1 MENEFQKMDNRLV
14 LIDAY
19 PIIFGSYY
27 ALMNKPMKN
36 SKGENTSIVYGFV
49 NKLEMILKDYSPSHI
64 AVVFDS
70 AAKTFR
76 HEIYPEYKAQRQA
89 TPEEIHASVPLIK
102 KIVDAYNIPQ
112 FAIDGYEADDIVGT
126 LAKRGA
132 AEGLEVLMVTPDK
145 DYAQLVDDNIKML
158 RITHGNGLELMD
170 KKMVCEKWGIDDP
183 SKIIDLLALM
193 GDASDNIP
201 GCKGIGEKTAVKLLQ
216 EFGSVE
222 SVIENSESIKG
233 ALKTKVQES
242 VEMIK
247 FSKFLVTIC
256 TEVPIDT
263 PISDLAIREKKVDEM
278 LKIFND
284 LELKSF
290 INKYT
295 QKSAPVQLS
304 LFDNFSTI
312 TQPEEKYSSLS
323 ELTSVSH
330 DYKLIENQEDISQFL
345 AKISTQDFFCF
356 DTETTST
363 DVFSADLVGM
373 SFCWKKNE
381 AFFILLP
388 ENREEAQKIVD
399 QFKPLFENDK
409 IFKIGQNLKF
419 DVLML
424 KQYGVEVK
432 GEMFDTMIAHY
443 LIQPEL
449 RHGMDALAEQY
460 LKYKTVT
467 YEELTTENG
476 KKNLPLRSVD
486 KNRLAD
492 YAAEDADI
500 TFQLYEIFKDEL
512 VKNNLDKLFKTI
524 EMPLMHVLCEMENAG
539 VTIDE
544 KSLKESSIKM
554 TAEMENIAKEI
565 YTLAGHSFNIS
576 SPKQVGE
583 VIYNELNLVDKVK
596 KTKGG
601 QMSTSEDVLISLK
614 SKHPIIEK
622 ILDYRGVKKL
632 LSTYIDALPEIV
644 NSHTGKIHT
653 SFNQTVTA
661 TGRLSSSNPNL
672 QNIPVR
678 DSMGREIRRCFVASD
693 DCVFLSAD
701 YSQIELRVMAHVSED
716 EGLISSFL
724 SGFDFHQDTASKIFK
739 VPTEEV
745 TKEMRSKAK
754 TANFGILYGISA
766 YGLADRLSI
775 SKDEAKQMIESYF
788 NAFPKVYDYLE
799 KIKAFAHEHE
809 YVETLFGRRRFIQDI
824 NSRNGSLRQNAER
837 NAINAP
843 IQGTAADIIKL
854 AMINIQREID
864 NRNLKSRMIIQ
875 VHDELNFNVV
885 KSEEEIMRE
894 IVKNEMENV
903 FKMKVPLKVELSV
916 ATNWLDAH

>member
-1 MENEFQKMDNRLV
+1 MDNRLV

-27 ALMNKPMKN
+27 ALMSKPMRN

-49 NKLEMILKDYSPSHI
+49 NKLEMILKDYNPSHI

-76 HEIYPEYKAQRQA
+76 HEAYPEYKAQRQA
-89 TPEEIHASVPLIK
+89 TPEEIHEAVPLIK
-102 KIVDAYNIPQ
+102 KIVEAYNIPQ

-145 DYAQLVDDNIKML
+145 DYAQLVDNNIKML
-158 RITHGNGLELMD
+158 RIVHGNGLELMD
-170 KKMVCEKWGIDDP
+170 KQMVCEKWGIKDP
-183 SKIIDLLALM
+183 SQIIDLLALM

-201 GCKGIGEKTAVKLLQ
+201 GCKGVGEKTAVKLLQ
-216 EFGSVE
+216 DFGSVE

-256 TEVPIDT
+256 TEVPIET
-263 PISDLAIREKKVDEM
+263 KIEDLAVKEKNIPEM

-290 INKYT
+290 ITKYSK
-295 QKSAPVQLS
+295 KSGPVQLS
-304 LFDNFSTI
+304 LFEEFTP
-312 TQPEEKYSSLS
+312 TVQEEEKYSSLS
-323 ELTSVSH
+323 ELTSVPH
-330 DYKLIENQEDISQFL
+330 DYKLIENQADIDDFL
-345 AKISTQDFFCF
+345 TKINTQEFFCF

-363 DVFSADLVGM
+363 DVFSCDLVGM

-381 AFFILLP
+381 AYFVLLP
-388 ENREEAQKIVD
+388 EKREEAQKIVD
-399 QFKPLFENDK
+399 KFKHLFENDK
-409 IFKIGQNLKF
+409 IKKIGQNLKF
-419 DVLML
+419 DILML
-424 KQYGVEVK
+424 KQYGVKVK
-432 GEMFDTMIAHY
+432 GELFDTMIAHY

-449 RHGMDALAEQY
+449 RHGMDVLAEKY
-460 LKYKTVT
+460 LAYKTVT
-467 YEELTTENG
+467 YEELTSENG
-476 KKNLPLRSVD
+476 KKNLPLRKVD

-500 TFQLYEIFKDEL
+500 TFQLYEVFKVEL
-512 VKNNLDKLFKTI
+512 VKNNLEKLFVEI
-524 EMPLMHVLCEMENAG
+524 EMPLMNVLCEMESAG

-544 KSLKESSIKM
+544 AALKESSVKM
-554 TAEMENIAKEI
+554 TSEMDNIANEV
-565 YTLAGHSFNIS
+565 YALAGHSFNIS
-576 SPKQVGE
+576 SPKQVGD

-601 QMSTSEDVLISLK
+601 QMSTSEDVLISMK

-632 LSTYIDALPEIV
+632 LSTYVDALPEIV
-644 NSHTGKIHT
+644 NPRTGKIHT
-653 SFNQTVTA
+653 SFNQTVTS

-678 DSMGREIRRCFVASD
+678 DSMGREIRKCFVAAENS
-693 DCVFLSAD
+693 VFLSAD
-701 YSQIELRVMAHVSED
+701 YSQIELRVMAHASED
-716 EGLISSFL
+716 EGLIASFS

-739 VPTEEV
+739 VPAEEI
-745 TKEMRSKAK
+745 TKEMRTKAK

-775 SKDEAKQMIESYF
+775 TKTEAKQMIESYF
-788 NAFPKVYDYLE
+788 QAFPKVYDYLE

-824 NSRNGSLRQNAER
+824 NSRNGSLRSNAER

-843 IQGTAADIIKL
+843 IQGTAADIIKI
-854 AMINIQREID
+854 AMINIQREIES
-864 NRNLKSRMIIQ
+864 RGLQSRMIIQ
-875 VHDELNFNVV
+875 VHDELNFNVL

-894 IVKNEMENV
+894 IVKSKMEGA
-903 FKMKVPLKVELSV
+903 FDMKVPLKVELEV
-916 ATNWLDAH
+916 ASNWLDAH

>member
-1 MENEFQKMDNRLV
+1 MDNRLV

-76 HEIYPEYKAQRQA
+76 HEMYPEYKAQRQA

-132 AEGLEVLMVTPDK
+132 AEGLEVFMVTPDK

-201 GCKGIGEKTAVKLLQ
+201 GCKGVGEKTAVKLLQ

-242 VEMIK
+242 TEMIK
-247 FSKFLVTIC
+247 FSKILVTIC
-256 TEVPIDT
+256 TDVPIET
-263 PISDLAIREKKVDEM
+263 PISDLAIKEKKVDEM

-290 INKYT
+290 ITKYT

-312 TQPEEKYSSLS
+312 TQAEEKYSSLS

-345 AKISTQDFFCF
+345 DKISTQDFFCF

-381 AFFILLP
+381 AFFVLLP
-388 ENREEAQKIVD
+388 ENRDEAQKIVD

-432 GEMFDTMIAHY
+432 GELFDTMIAHY

-500 TFQLYEIFKDEL
+500 TFQLYEIFKEEL

-544 KSLKESSIKM
+544 KSLKESSVKM
-554 TAEMENIAKEI
+554 TAEMDNIANEI
-565 YTLAGHSFNIS
+565 YSLAGHSFNIS

-583 VIYNELNLVDKVK
+583 VIYNELNLVEKVK

-653 SFNQTVTA
+653 SFNQTVTS

-678 DSMGREIRRCFVASD
+678 DNMGREIRRCFVASD

-766 YGLADRLSI
+766 FGLAERLSI
-775 SKDEAKQMIESYF
+775 SRDEAKQMIESYF
-788 NAFPKVYDYLE
+788 EAFPKVYDFLE
-799 KIKAFAHEHE
+799 KTKAFAHEHE

-843 IQGTAADIIKL
+843 IQGTAADIIKM
-854 AMINIQREID
+854 AMINIQREIES
-864 NRNLKSRMIIQ
+864 RGLKSRMIIQ
-875 VHDELNFNVV
+875 VHDELNFNVF
-885 KSEEEIMRE
+885 KSEEDIMRE
-894 IVKNEMENV
+894 IVKSEMENV

-916 ATNWLDAH
+916 ASNWLDAH

>member
-1 MENEFQKMDNRLV
+1 MDNRLV

-76 HEIYPEYKAQRQA
+76 HEMYPEYKAQRQA

-132 AEGLEVLMVTPDK
+132 AEGLEVFMVTPDK

-201 GCKGIGEKTAVKLLQ
+201 GCKGVGEKTAVKLLQ

-242 VEMIK
+242 TEMIK
-247 FSKFLVTIC
+247 FSKILVTIC
-256 TEVPIDT
+256 TDVPIET
-263 PISDLAIREKKVDEM
+263 PISDLAIKEKKVDEM

-290 INKYT
+290 ITKYT

-312 TQPEEKYSSLS
+312 TQAEEKYSSLS

-381 AFFILLP
+381 AFFVLLP
-388 ENREEAQKIVD
+388 ENRDEAQKIVD

-432 GEMFDTMIAHY
+432 GELFDTMIAHY

-500 TFQLYEIFKDEL
+500 TFQLYEIFKEEL

-539 VTIDE
+539 VTIDG
-544 KSLKESSIKM
+544 KSLKESSVKM
-554 TAEMENIAKEI
+554 TAEMDNIANEI
-565 YTLAGHSFNIS
+565 YSLAGHSFNIS

-583 VIYNELNLVDKVK
+583 VIYNELNLVEKVK

-653 SFNQTVTA
+653 SFNQTVTS

-678 DSMGREIRRCFVASD
+678 DNMGREIRRCFVASD

-766 YGLADRLSI
+766 FGLAERLSI
-775 SKDEAKQMIESYF
+775 SRDEAKQMIESYF
-788 NAFPKVYDYLE
+788 EAFPKVYDFLE
-799 KIKAFAHEHE
+799 KTKMFAHEHE

-843 IQGTAADIIKL
+843 IQGTAADIIKM
-854 AMINIQREID
+854 AMINIQREIES
-864 NRNLKSRMIIQ
+864 RGLKSRMIIQ
-875 VHDELNFNVV
+875 VHDELNFNVL
-885 KSEEEIMRE
+885 KSEEDIMRE
-894 IVKNEMENV
+894 IVKSEMENV

-916 ATNWLDAH
+916 ASNWLDAH

>member
-1 MENEFQKMDNRLV
+1 MNNRLV

-27 ALMNKPMKN
+27 ALMNKPMRN

-49 NKLEMILKDYSPSHI
+49 NKLEMILKDYTPSHI

-76 HEIYPEYKAQRQA
+76 HEAYPEYKAQRQA
-89 TPEEIHASVPLIK
+89 TPEEIHASVPVIK
-102 KIVDAYNIPQ
+102 KIVEAYNIPV

-132 AEGLEVLMVTPDK
+132 AEGMEVMMVTPDK
-145 DYAQLVDDNIKML
+145 DYAQLVNDNIKML

-170 KKMVCEKWGIDDP
+170 KAMVCEKWGIKDP
-183 SKIIDLLALM
+183 SQIIDLLALM

-201 GCKGIGEKTAVKLLQ
+201 GCKGVGEKTAVKLLQ
-216 EFGSVE
+216 DFGSVE

-233 ALKTKVQES
+233 ALKTKVQDS

-256 TEVPIDT
+256 TDAPVEATID
-263 PISDLAIREKKVDEM
+263 DLKVKEKKVDEM

-290 INKYT
+290 ITKYT

-304 LFDNFSTI
+304 LFDDFSTN
-312 TQPEEKYSSLS
+312 TQVEEKYSSLS

-330 DYKLIENQEDISQFL
+330 VYKLIENQADIDQFL

-356 DTETTST
+356 DTETTSK
-363 DVFSADLVGM
+363 DVFSANLVGM

-381 AFFILLP
+381 AFFVLLP
-388 ENREEAQKIVD
+388 ENREECQKIVD
-399 QFKPLFENDK
+399 KFKPIFENDK
-409 IFKIGQNLKF
+409 VLKIGQNLKF

-424 KQYGVEVK
+424 KQYGVKVG
-432 GEMFDTMIAHY
+432 GELFDTMIAHY
-443 LIQPEL
+443 LLQPEL

-460 LKYKTVT
+460 LKYKTIT

-500 TFQLYEIFKDEL
+500 TFQLYEIFKDEI

-524 EMPLMHVLCEMENAG
+524 EMPLMHVLSEMESAG
-539 VTIDE
+539 VTID
-544 KSLKESSIKM
+544 KVSLKDSSVKM
-554 TAEMENIAKEI
+554 TADMESIANEI

-576 SPKQVGE
+576 SPKQVGD

-601 QMSTSEDVLISLK
+601 QLSTSEDVLISLK
-614 SKHPIIEK
+614 SKHPIVEK

-644 NSHTGKIHT
+644 NPRTGKIHT

-678 DSMGREIRRCFVASD
+678 DSLGREIRRCFVAAD

-716 EGLISSFL
+716 PGLIASFN

-739 VPTEEV
+739 VPTEDV

-775 SKDEAKQMIESYF
+775 SKSEAKEMIDSYF
-788 NAFPKVYDYLE
+788 EAFPKVYDYLE
-799 KIKAFAHEHE
+799 ATKQFAHDHE

-843 IQGTAADIIKL
+843 IQGTAADIIKI
-854 AMINIQREID
+854 AMINIQREIEK
-864 NRNLKSRMIIQ
+864 RELQSRMIIQ
-875 VHDELNFNVV
+875 VHDELNFNVI

-894 IVKNEMENV
+894 IVKKEMESA
-903 FKMKVPLKVELSV
+903 FEMRVPLKVELSV

>member
-1 MENEFQKMDNRLV
+1 MDNRLV

-76 HEIYPEYKAQRQA
+76 HEMYPEYKAQRQA

-132 AEGLEVLMVTPDK
+132 AEGLEVFMVTPDK

-201 GCKGIGEKTAVKLLQ
+201 GCKGVGEKTAVKLLQ

-247 FSKFLVTIC
+247 FSKILVTIC
-256 TEVPIDT
+256 TDVPIKT
-263 PISDLAIREKKVDEM
+263 PISDLAIKEKKVDEM

-290 INKYT
+290 ITKYT

-312 TQPEEKYSSLS
+312 TQAEEKYSSLS

-381 AFFILLP
+381 AFFVLLP
-388 ENREEAQKIVD
+388 ENRDDAQKIVD

-409 IFKIGQNLKF
+409 ILKIGQNLKF

-432 GEMFDTMIAHY
+432 GELFDTMIAHY

-500 TFQLYEIFKDEL
+500 TFQLYEIFKEEL

-544 KSLKESSIKM
+544 KSLKESSVKM
-554 TAEMENIAKEI
+554 TAEMDNIANEI
-565 YTLAGHSFNIS
+565 YSLAGHSFNIS

-583 VIYNELNLVDKVK
+583 VIYNELNLVEKVK

-653 SFNQTVTA
+653 SFNQTVTS

-678 DSMGREIRRCFVASD
+678 DNMGREIRRCFVASD

-739 VPTEEV
+739 VPTEDV

-766 YGLADRLSI
+766 FGLAERLSI
-775 SKDEAKQMIESYF
+775 SRDEAKQMIESYF
-788 NAFPKVYDYLE
+788 EAFPKVYDFLE
-799 KIKAFAHEHE
+799 KTKMFAHEHE

-843 IQGTAADIIKL
+843 IQGTAADIIKM
-854 AMINIQREID
+854 AMINIQREIES
-864 NRNLKSRMIIQ
+864 RGLKSRMIIQ
-875 VHDELNFNVV
+875 VHDELNFNVL
-885 KSEEEIMRE
+885 KSEEDIMRE
-894 IVKNEMENV
+894 IVKSEMENV

-916 ATNWLDAH
+916 ASNWLDAH

>member
-1 MENEFQKMDNRLV
+1 MDNRLV

-76 HEIYPEYKAQRQA
+76 HEMYPEYKAQRQA

-132 AEGLEVLMVTPDK
+132 AEGLEVFMVTPDK

-201 GCKGIGEKTAVKLLQ
+201 GCKGVGEKTAVKLLQ

-233 ALKTKVQES
+233 ALKTKVQENT
-242 VEMIK
+242 EMIK
-247 FSKFLVTIC
+247 FSKILVTIC
-256 TEVPIDT
+256 TDVPIET
-263 PISDLAIREKKVDEM
+263 PISDLAIKEKKVDEM

-290 INKYT
+290 ITKYT

-312 TQPEEKYSSLS
+312 TQAEEKYSSLS

-381 AFFILLP
+381 AFFVLLP
-388 ENREEAQKIVD
+388 ENRDDAQKIVD

-409 IFKIGQNLKF
+409 ILKIGQNLKF

-432 GEMFDTMIAHY
+432 GELFDTMIAHY

-500 TFQLYEIFKDEL
+500 TFQLYEIFKEEL
-512 VKNNLDKLFKTI
+512 VKNNLDKMFKTI

-544 KSLKESSIKM
+544 KSLKESSVKM
-554 TAEMENIAKEI
+554 TAEMDNIANEI

-583 VIYNELNLVDKVK
+583 VIYNELNLVEKVK

-653 SFNQTVTA
+653 SFNQTVTS

-678 DSMGREIRRCFVASD
+678 DNMGREIRRCFVASD

-766 YGLADRLSI
+766 FGLAERLSI
-775 SKDEAKQMIESYF
+775 SRDEAKQMIESYF
-788 NAFPKVYDYLE
+788 EAFPKVYDFLE
-799 KIKAFAHEHE
+799 KTKAFAHEHE

-843 IQGTAADIIKL
+843 IQGTAADIIKM
-854 AMINIQREID
+854 AMINIQREIES
-864 NRNLKSRMIIQ
+864 RGLKSRMIIQ
-875 VHDELNFNVV
+875 VHDELNFNVL
-885 KSEEEIMRE
+885 KSEEDIMRE
-894 IVKNEMENV
+894 IVKSEMENV

-916 ATNWLDAH
+916 ASNWLDAH

>member
-1 MENEFQKMDNRLV
+1 MNNRLV

-76 HEIYPEYKAQRQA
+76 HEMYPEYKAQRQA

-102 KIVDAYNIPQ
+102 KIVEAYNIPV

-126 LAKRGA
+126 LAKRGS

-170 KKMVCEKWGIDDP
+170 KNLVCEKWGIKDP
-183 SKIIDLLALM
+183 SQIIDLLALM

-201 GCKGIGEKTAVKLLQ
+201 GCKGVGEKTAVKLLE

-222 SVIENSESIKG
+222 DVIEKSENIKG
-233 ALKTKVQES
+233 ALKTKVQDS

-247 FSKFLVTIC
+247 FSKILVTIC
-256 TEVPIDT
+256 TEVPIESTID
-263 PISDLAIREKKVDEM
+263 DLKIKEKKVDEM
-278 LKIFND
+278 LKIFNE
-284 LELKSF
+284 LELKSL
-290 INKYT
+290 ITKYT

-304 LFDNFSTI
+304 LFDEFSTN
-312 TQPEEKYSSLS
+312 TQVEEKYSSLS

-330 DYKLIENQEDISQFL
+330 DYKLIENQEDIEQFL

-373 SFCWKKNE
+373 SFSWKKSE

-388 ENREEAQKIVD
+388 ENRVEAQKIVD
-399 QFKPLFENDK
+399 LFKPIFENENVL
-409 IFKIGQNLKF
+409 KIGQNLKF

-432 GEMFDTMIAHY
+432 GELFDTMIAHY

-476 KKNLPLRSVD
+476 KKNLPLRRVD

-524 EMPLMHVLCEMENAG
+524 EMPLMHVLSEMENAG

-544 KSLKESSIKM
+544 ASLKDSSVKM
-554 TAEMENIAKEI
+554 TADMENIANDI

-583 VIYNELNLVDKVK
+583 VIYNEMNLVDKVK

-644 NSHTGKIHT
+644 NKHTGKIHT

-678 DSMGREIRRCFVASD
+678 DSMGREIRRCFVAGD
-693 DCVFLSAD
+693 DSVFLSAD

-716 EGLISSFL
+716 AGLIASFN

-788 NAFPKVYDYLE
+788 QAFPKVYDYLE
-799 KIKAFAHEHE
+799 QTKAFAHEHE

-843 IQGTAADIIKL
+843 IQGTAADIIKI
-854 AMINIQREID
+854 AMINIQREIES
-864 NRNLKSRMIIQ
+864 RGLQSRMIIQ
-875 VHDELNFNVV
+875 VHDELNFNVI

-894 IVKNEMENV
+894 IVQTQMESA
-903 FKMKVPLKVELSV
+903 FEMKVPLKVELSV

>member
-1 MENEFQKMDNRLV
+1 MDNRLV

-76 HEIYPEYKAQRQA
+76 HEMYPEYKAQRQA

-132 AEGLEVLMVTPDK
+132 AEGLEVFMVTPDK

-201 GCKGIGEKTAVKLLQ
+201 GCKGVGEKTAVKLLQ

-242 VEMIK
+242 TEMIK
-247 FSKFLVTIC
+247 FSKILVTIC
-256 TEVPIDT
+256 TDVPIET
-263 PISDLAIREKKVDEM
+263 PISDLAIKEKKVDEM

-290 INKYT
+290 ITKYT

-312 TQPEEKYSSLS
+312 TQAEEKYSSLS

-345 AKISTQDFFCF
+345 AKISNQDFFCF

-381 AFFILLP
+381 AFFVLLP
-388 ENREEAQKIVD
+388 ENRDEAQKIVD

-409 IFKIGQNLKF
+409 ILKIGQNLKF

-432 GEMFDTMIAHY
+432 GELFDTMIAHY

-500 TFQLYEIFKDEL
+500 TFQLYEIFKEEL

-544 KSLKESSIKM
+544 KSLKESSVKM
-554 TAEMENIAKEI
+554 TAEMDNIANEI
-565 YTLAGHSFNIS
+565 YSLAGHSFNIS

-583 VIYNELNLVDKVK
+583 VIYNELNLVEKVK

-653 SFNQTVTA
+653 SFNQTVTS

-678 DSMGREIRRCFVASD
+678 DNMGREIRRCFVASD

-766 YGLADRLSI
+766 FGLAERLSI
-775 SKDEAKQMIESYF
+775 SRDEAKQMIESYF
-788 NAFPKVYDYLE
+788 EAFPKVYDFLE
-799 KIKAFAHEHE
+799 KTKAFAHEHE

-843 IQGTAADIIKL
+843 IQGTAADIIKM
-854 AMINIQREID
+854 AMINIQREIES
-864 NRNLKSRMIIQ
+864 RGLKSRMIIQ
-875 VHDELNFNVV
+875 VHDELNFNVL
-885 KSEEEIMRE
+885 KSEEDIMRE
-894 IVKNEMENV
+894 IVKSEMENV

-916 ATNWLDAH
+916 ASNWLDAH

>member
-1 MENEFQKMDNRLV
+1 MDNRLV

-49 NKLEMILKDYSPSHI
+49 NKLEMILKDYAPSHI

-76 HEIYPEYKAQRQA
+76 HEAYPEYKAQRQA

-102 KIVDAYNIPQ
+102 KIVEAYNIPV

-126 LAKRGA
+126 LAKRGS

-170 KKMVCEKWGIDDP
+170 KEMVCEKWGIKDP
-183 SKIIDLLALM
+183 TQIIDLLALM

-201 GCKGIGEKTAVKLLQ
+201 GCKGVGEKTAVKLLQ

-256 TEVPIDT
+256 TEVPMDVQV
-263 PISDLAIREKKVDEM
+263 SDLKVKEKKIDEM

-290 INKYT
+290 ITKYS

-304 LFDNFSTI
+304 LFDEFSTN
-312 TQPEEKYSSLS
+312 TQVEEKYSSLS
-323 ELTSVSH
+323 ELTSVPH
-330 DYKLIENQEDISQFL
+330 DYKLIENQEDIDQFL
-345 AKISTQDFFCF
+345 AKISTQDFYCF

-373 SFCWKKNE
+373 SFSWKKNE
-381 AFFILLP
+381 AFFVLLP
-388 ENREEAQKIVD
+388 ENRDEAQKIVD
-399 QFKPLFENDK
+399 KFKPVFENDK
-409 IFKIGQNLKF
+409 VLKIGQNLKF

-476 KKNLPLRSVD
+476 RKNLPLRSVD

-524 EMPLMHVLCEMENAG
+524 EMPLMHVLSEMENAG
-539 VTIDE
+539 VTIDQPT
-544 KSLKESSIKM
+544 LKDSSIKM
-554 TAEMENIAKEI
+554 TADMDAIANEI

-576 SPKQVGE
+576 SPKQVGD

-644 NSHTGKIHT
+644 NSRTGKIHT

-678 DSMGREIRRCFVASD
+678 DSMGREIRRCFVASE

-716 EGLISSFL
+716 EGLIASFN

-766 YGLADRLSI
+766 FGLAERLSI
-775 SKDEAKQMIESYF
+775 SRDEARQMIESYF
-788 NAFPKVYDYLE
+788 EAFPKVYDFLE
-799 KIKAFAHEHE
+799 KTKAFAHEHE

-843 IQGTAADIIKL
+843 IQGTAADIIKI
-854 AMINIQREID
+854 AMINIQREIES
-864 NRNLKSRMIIQ
+864 RGLKSRMIIQ
-875 VHDELNFNVV
+875 VHDELNFNVP
-885 KSEEEIMRE
+885 KSEEQIMRE
-894 IVKNEMENV
+894 IVQKEMESA
-903 FKMKVPLKVELSV
+903 FQMKVPLKVELSV

>member
-1 MENEFQKMDNRLV
+1 MDNRLV

-76 HEIYPEYKAQRQA
+76 HEMYPEYKAQRQA

-132 AEGLEVLMVTPDK
+132 AEGLEVFMVTPDK

-201 GCKGIGEKTAVKLLQ
+201 GCKGVGEKTAVKLLQ

-247 FSKFLVTIC
+247 FSKILVTIC
-256 TEVPIDT
+256 TDVPIET
-263 PISDLAIREKKVDEM
+263 PISDLAIKEKKVDEM

-290 INKYT
+290 ITKYT

-312 TQPEEKYSSLS
+312 TQAEEKYSSLS

-381 AFFILLP
+381 AFFVLLP
-388 ENREEAQKIVD
+388 ENRDEAKKIVD

-409 IFKIGQNLKF
+409 ILKIGQNLKF

-432 GEMFDTMIAHY
+432 GELFDTMIAHY

-500 TFQLYEIFKDEL
+500 TFQLYEIFKEEL
-512 VKNNLDKLFKTI
+512 VKNNLDKLFNTI

-544 KSLKESSIKM
+544 KSLKESSVKM
-554 TAEMENIAKEI
+554 TAEMDKIANEI
-565 YTLAGHSFNIS
+565 YSLAGHSFNIS

-583 VIYNELNLVDKVK
+583 VIYNELNLVEKVK

-653 SFNQTVTA
+653 SFNQTVTS

-678 DSMGREIRRCFVASD
+678 DNMGREIRRCFVASD

-766 YGLADRLSI
+766 FGLAERLSI
-775 SKDEAKQMIESYF
+775 SRDEAKQMIESYF
-788 NAFPKVYDYLE
+788 EAFPKVYDFLE
-799 KIKAFAHEHE
+799 KTKAFAHEHE

-843 IQGTAADIIKL
+843 IQGTAADIIKM
-854 AMINIQREID
+854 AMINIQREIES
-864 NRNLKSRMIIQ
+864 RGLKSRMIIQ
-875 VHDELNFNVV
+875 VHDELNFNVL
-885 KSEEEIMRE
+885 KSEEDIMRE
-894 IVKNEMENV
+894 IVKSEMENV

-916 ATNWLDAH
+916 ASNWLDAH

>member
-1 MENEFQKMDNRLV
+1 MDNRLV

-27 ALMNKPMKN
+27 ALMSKPMRN

-49 NKLEMILKDYSPSHI
+49 NKLEMILKDYNPSHI

-76 HEIYPEYKAQRQA
+76 HEAYPEYKAQRQA
-89 TPEEIHASVPLIK
+89 TPEEIHEAVPLIK
-102 KIVDAYNIPQ
+102 KIVEAYNIPQ

-145 DYAQLVDDNIKML
+145 DYAQLVDNNIKML
-158 RITHGNGLELMD
+158 RIVHGNGLELMD
-170 KKMVCEKWGIDDP
+170 KQMVCEKWGIKDP
-183 SKIIDLLALM
+183 SQIIDLLALM

-201 GCKGIGEKTAVKLLQ
+201 GCKGVGEKTAVKLLQ
-216 EFGSVE
+216 DFGSVE

-256 TEVPIDT
+256 TEVPIEAK
-263 PISDLAIREKKVDEM
+263 IEDLAVKEKNIPEM

-290 INKYT
+290 ITKYSK
-295 QKSAPVQLS
+295 KSGPVQLS
-304 LFDNFSTI
+304 LFEEFTP
-312 TQPEEKYSSLS
+312 TVQEEEKYSSLS
-323 ELTSVSH
+323 ELTSVPH
-330 DYKLIENQEDISQFL
+330 DYKLIENQADIDDFL
-345 AKISTQDFFCF
+345 TKINTQEFFCF

-363 DVFSADLVGM
+363 DVFSCDLVGM

-381 AFFILLP
+381 AYFVLLP
-388 ENREEAQKIVD
+388 EKREEAQKIVD
-399 QFKPLFENDK
+399 KFKHLFENDK
-409 IFKIGQNLKF
+409 IKKIGQNLKF
-419 DVLML
+419 DILML
-424 KQYGVEVK
+424 KQYGVKVK
-432 GEMFDTMIAHY
+432 GELFDTMIAHY

-449 RHGMDALAEQY
+449 RHGMDVLAEKY
-460 LKYKTVT
+460 LGYKTVT

-476 KKNLPLRSVD
+476 KKNLPLRKVD

-500 TFQLYEIFKDEL
+500 TFQLYEVFKVEL
-512 VKNNLDKLFKTI
+512 VKNNLEKLFVEI
-524 EMPLMHVLCEMENAG
+524 EMPLMNVLCEMESAG

-544 KSLKESSIKM
+544 AALKESSVKM
-554 TAEMENIAKEI
+554 TSEMDNIANEV
-565 YTLAGHSFNIS
+565 YALAGHSFNIS
-576 SPKQVGE
+576 SPKQVGD

-601 QMSTSEDVLISLK
+601 QMSTSEDVLISMK

-632 LSTYIDALPEIV
+632 LSTYVDALPEIV
-644 NSHTGKIHT
+644 NPRTGKIHT
-653 SFNQTVTA
+653 SFNQTVTS

-678 DSMGREIRRCFVASD
+678 DSMGREIRKCFVAAEDS
-693 DCVFLSAD
+693 VFLSAD
-701 YSQIELRVMAHVSED
+701 YSQIELRVMAHASED
-716 EGLISSFL
+716 EGLIASFS

-739 VPTEEV
+739 VPAEEI
-745 TKEMRSKAK
+745 TKEMRTKAK

-775 SKDEAKQMIESYF
+775 TKTEAKQMIESYF
-788 NAFPKVYDYLE
+788 QAFPKVYDYLE

-824 NSRNGSLRQNAER
+824 NSRNGSLRSNAER

-843 IQGTAADIIKL
+843 IQGTAADIIKI
-854 AMINIQREID
+854 AMINIQREIES
-864 NRNLKSRMIIQ
+864 RGLQSRMIIQ
-875 VHDELNFNVV
+875 VHDELNFNVL

-894 IVKNEMENV
+894 IVKSKMEGA
-903 FKMKVPLKVELSV
+903 FDMKVPLKVELEV
-916 ATNWLDAH
+916 ASNWLDAH

>member
-1 MENEFQKMDNRLV
+1 MDNRLV

-76 HEIYPEYKAQRQA
+76 HEMYPEYKAQRQA

-132 AEGLEVLMVTPDK
+132 AEGLEVFMVTPDK

-201 GCKGIGEKTAVKLLQ
+201 GCKGVGEKTAVKLLQ

-247 FSKFLVTIC
+247 FSKILVTIC
-256 TEVPIDT
+256 TDVPIET
-263 PISDLAIREKKVDEM
+263 PISDLVIKEKKVDEM

-284 LELKSF
+284 IELKSF
-290 INKYT
+290 ITKYT

-312 TQPEEKYSSLS
+312 TQAEEKYSSLS

-330 DYKLIENQEDISQFL
+330 DYKLIENQVDISQFL
-345 AKISTQDFFCF
+345 AKISTQNFFCF

-381 AFFILLP
+381 VFFVLLP
-388 ENREEAQKIVD
+388 ENRDEAQKIVD

-432 GEMFDTMIAHY
+432 GELFDTMIAHY

-467 YEELTTENG
+467 YEELTTEKG

-500 TFQLYEIFKDEL
+500 TFQLYEIFKEEL

-544 KSLKESSIKM
+544 KSLKESSVKM
-554 TAEMENIAKEI
+554 TAEMDNIANEI
-565 YTLAGHSFNIS
+565 YSLAGHSFNIS

-583 VIYNELNLVDKVK
+583 VIYNELNLVEKVK

-653 SFNQTVTA
+653 SFNQTVTS

-678 DSMGREIRRCFVASD
+678 DNMGREIRRCFVASD

-766 YGLADRLSI
+766 FGLAERLSI
-775 SKDEAKQMIESYF
+775 SRDEAKQMIESYF
-788 NAFPKVYDYLE
+788 EAFPKVYDFLE
-799 KIKAFAHEHE
+799 KTKMFAHEHE

-843 IQGTAADIIKL
+843 IQGTAADIIKM
-854 AMINIQREID
+854 AMINIQREIES
-864 NRNLKSRMIIQ
+864 RGLKSRMIIQ
-875 VHDELNFNVV
+875 VHDELNFNVL
-885 KSEEEIMRE
+885 KSEEDIMRE
-894 IVKNEMENV
+894 IVKSEMENV

-916 ATNWLDAH
+916 ASNWLDAH

>member
-1 MENEFQKMDNRLV
+1 MDNRLV

-76 HEIYPEYKAQRQA
+76 HDMYPEYKAQRQA

-132 AEGLEVLMVTPDK
+132 AEGLEVFMVTPDK

-201 GCKGIGEKTAVKLLQ
+201 GCKGVGEKTAVKLLQ

-247 FSKFLVTIC
+247 FSKILVTIC
-256 TEVPIDT
+256 TDVPIEA
-263 PISDLAIREKKVDEM
+263 PISDLAIKEKKVDEM

-290 INKYT
+290 ITKYT

-312 TQPEEKYSSLS
+312 TQAEEKYSSLS

-381 AFFILLP
+381 AFFVLLP
-388 ENREEAQKIVD
+388 ENRDVAQKIVD

-409 IFKIGQNLKF
+409 ILKIGQNLKF

-432 GEMFDTMIAHY
+432 GELFDTMIAHY

-500 TFQLYEIFKDEL
+500 TFQLYEIFKEEL

-539 VTIDE
+539 VTIDQ
-544 KSLKESSIKM
+544 KSLKESSVKM
-554 TAEMENIAKEI
+554 TAEMDNIANEI
-565 YTLAGHSFNIS
+565 YSLAGHSFNIS

-583 VIYNELNLVDKVK
+583 VIYNELNLVEKVK

-653 SFNQTVTA
+653 SFNQTVTS

-678 DSMGREIRRCFVASD
+678 DNMGREIRRCFVASD

-766 YGLADRLSI
+766 FGLAERLSI
-775 SKDEAKQMIESYF
+775 SRDEAKQMIESYF
-788 NAFPKVYDYLE
+788 EAFPKVYDFLE
-799 KIKAFAHEHE
+799 KTKEFAHEHE

-843 IQGTAADIIKL
+843 IQGTAADIIKM
-854 AMINIQREID
+854 AMINIQREIES
-864 NRNLKSRMIIQ
+864 RGLKSRMIIQ
-875 VHDELNFNVV
+875 VHDELNFNVL
-885 KSEEEIMRE
+885 KSEEDIMRE
-894 IVKNEMENV
+894 IVKSEMENV

-916 ATNWLDAH
+916 ASNWLDAH

>member
-1 MENEFQKMDNRLV
+1 MDNRLV

-76 HEIYPEYKAQRQA
+76 HEMYPEYKAQRQA

-132 AEGLEVLMVTPDK
+132 AEGLEVFMVTPDK

-201 GCKGIGEKTAVKLLQ
+201 GCKGVGEKTAVKLLQ

-242 VEMIK
+242 EEMIK
-247 FSKFLVTIC
+247 FSKILVTIC
-256 TEVPIDT
+256 TDVPIET
-263 PISDLAIREKKVDEM
+263 PISDLAIKEKKVDEM

-290 INKYT
+290 ITKYT

-312 TQPEEKYSSLS
+312 TQAEEKYSSLS

-345 AKISTQDFFCF
+345 AKISIQDFFCF

-381 AFFILLP
+381 AFFVLLP
-388 ENREEAQKIVD
+388 ENRDEAQEIVD

-409 IFKIGQNLKF
+409 ILKIGQNLKF

-432 GEMFDTMIAHY
+432 GELFDTMIAHY

-500 TFQLYEIFKDEL
+500 TFQLYEIFKEEL

-544 KSLKESSIKM
+544 KSLKESSVKM
-554 TAEMENIAKEI
+554 TAEMDNIANEI
-565 YTLAGHSFNIS
+565 YSLAGHSFNIS

-583 VIYNELNLVDKVK
+583 VIYNELNLVEKVK

-653 SFNQTVTA
+653 SFNQTVTS

-678 DSMGREIRRCFVASD
+678 DNMGREIRRCFVASD

-766 YGLADRLSI
+766 FGLAERLSI
-775 SKDEAKQMIESYF
+775 SRDEAKQMIESYF
-788 NAFPKVYDYLE
+788 EAFPKVYDFLE
-799 KIKAFAHEHE
+799 KTKAFAHEHE

-843 IQGTAADIIKL
+843 IQGTAADIIKM
-854 AMINIQREID
+854 AMINIQREIES
-864 NRNLKSRMIIQ
+864 RGLKSRMIIQ
-875 VHDELNFNVV
+875 VHDELNFNVL
-885 KSEEEIMRE
+885 KSEEDIMRE
-894 IVKNEMENV
+894 IVKSEMENV

-916 ATNWLDAH
+916 ASNWLDAH

>member
-1 MENEFQKMDNRLV
+1 MDNRLV

-76 HEIYPEYKAQRQA
+76 HEMYPEYKAQRQA

-132 AEGLEVLMVTPDK
+132 AEGLEVFMVTPDK

-201 GCKGIGEKTAVKLLQ
+201 GCKGVGEKTAVKLLQ

-247 FSKFLVTIC
+247 FSKILVTIC
-256 TEVPIDT
+256 TDVPIET
-263 PISDLAIREKKVDEM
+263 PISDLAIKEKKVDEM

-290 INKYT
+290 ITKYT

-312 TQPEEKYSSLS
+312 TQAEEKYSSLS

-381 AFFILLP
+381 AFFVLLP
-388 ENREEAQKIVD
+388 ENRDDAQNIVD
-399 QFKPLFENDK
+399 QFRPLFENDK

-432 GEMFDTMIAHY
+432 GELFDTMIAHY

-500 TFQLYEIFKDEL
+500 TFQLYEIFKEEL

-544 KSLKESSIKM
+544 KSLKESSVKM
-554 TAEMENIAKEI
+554 TAEMDNIANEI
-565 YTLAGHSFNIS
+565 YSLAGHSFNIS

-583 VIYNELNLVDKVK
+583 VIYNELNLVEKVK

-622 ILDYRGVKKL
+622 ILDFRGVKKL

-653 SFNQTVTA
+653 SFNQTVTS

-678 DSMGREIRRCFVASD
+678 DNMGREIRRCFVASD

-766 YGLADRLSI
+766 FGLAERLSI
-775 SKDEAKQMIESYF
+775 SRDEAKQMIESYF
-788 NAFPKVYDYLE
+788 EAFPKVYDFLE
-799 KIKAFAHEHE
+799 KTKMFAHEHE

-843 IQGTAADIIKL
+843 IQGTAADIIKM
-854 AMINIQREID
+854 AMINIQREIES
-864 NRNLKSRMIIQ
+864 RGLKSRMIIQ
-875 VHDELNFNVV
+875 VHDELNFNVL
-885 KSEEEIMRE
+885 KSEEDIMRE
-894 IVKNEMENV
+894 IVKSEMENV

-916 ATNWLDAH
+916 ASNWLDAH

>member
-1 MENEFQKMDNRLV
+1 MDNRLV

-76 HEIYPEYKAQRQA
+76 HEMYPEYKAQRQA

-132 AEGLEVLMVTPDK
+132 AEGLEVFMVTPDK

-201 GCKGIGEKTAVKLLQ
+201 GCKGVGEKTAVKLLQ

-242 VEMIK
+242 TEMIK
-247 FSKFLVTIC
+247 FSKILVTIC
-256 TEVPIDT
+256 TDVPIET
-263 PISDLAIREKKVDEM
+263 PISDLAIKEKKVDEM

-290 INKYT
+290 ITKYT

-312 TQPEEKYSSLS
+312 TQAEEKYSSLS

-381 AFFILLP
+381 AFFVLLP
-388 ENREEAQKIVD
+388 ENRDEAQKIVD

-409 IFKIGQNLKF
+409 ILKIGQNLKF

-432 GEMFDTMIAHY
+432 GELFDTMIAHY

-500 TFQLYEIFKDEL
+500 TFQLYEIFKEEL

-544 KSLKESSIKM
+544 KSLKESSVKM
-554 TAEMENIAKEI
+554 TAEMDNIANEI
-565 YTLAGHSFNIS
+565 YSLAGHSFNIS

-583 VIYNELNLVDKVK
+583 VIYNELNLVEKVK

-653 SFNQTVTA
+653 SFNQTVTS

-678 DSMGREIRRCFVASD
+678 DNMGREIRRCFVASD

-766 YGLADRLSI
+766 FGLAERLSI
-775 SKDEAKQMIESYF
+775 SRDEAKQMIESYF
-788 NAFPKVYDYLE
+788 EAFPKVYDFLE
-799 KIKAFAHEHE
+799 KTKAFAHEHE

-843 IQGTAADIIKL
+843 IQGTAADIIKM
-854 AMINIQREID
+854 AMINIQREIES
-864 NRNLKSRMIIQ
+864 RGLKSRMIIQ
-875 VHDELNFNVV
+875 VHDELNFNVF
-885 KSEEEIMRE
+885 KSEEDIMRE
-894 IVKNEMENV
+894 IVKSEMENV

-916 ATNWLDAH
+916 ASNWLDAH

>member
-1 MENEFQKMDNRLV
+1 MDNRLV

-76 HEIYPEYKAQRQA
+76 HEMYPEYKAQRQA

-132 AEGLEVLMVTPDK
+132 AEGLEVFMVTPDK

-201 GCKGIGEKTAVKLLQ
+201 GCKGVGEKTAVKLLQ

-247 FSKFLVTIC
+247 FSKILVTIC
-256 TEVPIDT
+256 TDVPIKT
-263 PISDLAIREKKVDEM
+263 PISDLAIKEKKVDEM

-290 INKYT
+290 ITKYT

-312 TQPEEKYSSLS
+312 TQAEEKYSSLS

-381 AFFILLP
+381 AFFVLLP
-388 ENREEAQKIVD
+388 ENRDDAQKIVD

-409 IFKIGQNLKF
+409 ILKIGQNLKF

-432 GEMFDTMIAHY
+432 GELFDTMIAHY

-500 TFQLYEIFKDEL
+500 TFQLYEIFKEEL

-544 KSLKESSIKM
+544 KSLKESSVKM
-554 TAEMENIAKEI
+554 TAEMDNIANEI
-565 YTLAGHSFNIS
+565 YSLAGHSFNIS

-583 VIYNELNLVDKVK
+583 VIYNELNLVEKVK

-653 SFNQTVTA
+653 SFNQTVTS

-678 DSMGREIRRCFVASD
+678 DNMGREIRRCFVASD

-739 VPTEEV
+739 VPTEDV

-766 YGLADRLSI
+766 FGLAERLSI
-775 SKDEAKQMIESYF
+775 SRDEAKQMIESYF
-788 NAFPKVYDYLE
+788 EAFPKVYDFLE
-799 KIKAFAHEHE
+799 KTKMFAHEHE

-843 IQGTAADIIKL
+843 IQGTAADIIKM
-854 AMINIQREID
+854 AMINIQREIES
-864 NRNLKSRMIIQ
+864 RGLKSRMIIQ
-875 VHDELNFNVV
+875 VHDELNFNVL
-885 KSEEEIMRE
+885 KSEEDIMRE
-894 IVKNEMENV
+894 IVKREMENV

-916 ATNWLDAH
+916 ASNWLDAH

>member
-1 MENEFQKMDNRLV
+1 M
-14 LIDAY
+14 
-19 PIIFGSYY
+19 
-27 ALMNKPMKN
+27 
-36 SKGENTSIVYGFV
+36 
-49 NKLEMILKDYSPSHI
+49 
-64 AVVFDS
+64 
-70 AAKTFR
+70 
-76 HEIYPEYKAQRQA
+76 
-89 TPEEIHASVPLIK
+89 
-102 KIVDAYNIPQ
+102 
-112 FAIDGYEADDIVGT
+112 
-126 LAKRGA
+126 
-132 AEGLEVLMVTPDK
+132 
-145 DYAQLVDDNIKML
+145 
-158 RITHGNGLELMD
+158 
-170 KKMVCEKWGIDDP
+170 
-183 SKIIDLLALM
+183 
-193 GDASDNIP
+193 
-201 GCKGIGEKTAVKLLQ
+201 
-216 EFGSVE
+216 
-222 SVIENSESIKG
+222 
-233 ALKTKVQES
+233 
-242 VEMIK
+242 
-247 FSKFLVTIC
+247 
-256 TEVPIDT
+256 
-263 PISDLAIREKKVDEM
+263 
-278 LKIFND
+278 
-284 LELKSF
+284 
-290 INKYT
+290 
-295 QKSAPVQLS
+295 
-304 LFDNFSTI
+304 
-312 TQPEEKYSSLS
+312 
-323 ELTSVSH
+323 
-330 DYKLIENQEDISQFL
+330 
-345 AKISTQDFFCF
+345 
-356 DTETTST
+356 
-363 DVFSADLVGM
+363 
-373 SFCWKKNE
+373 
-381 AFFILLP
+381 
-388 ENREEAQKIVD
+388 
-399 QFKPLFENDK
+399 FENDK

-432 GEMFDTMIAHY
+432 GELFDTMIAHY

-565 YTLAGHSFNIS
+565 YSLAGHSFNIS

-678 DSMGREIRRCFVASD
+678 DSMGREIRRCFVAGD
-693 DCVFLSAD
+693 DSVFLSAD

-864 NRNLKSRMIIQ
+864 NRNLESRMIIQ

-885 KSEEEIMRE
+885 KSEEDIMRE

-903 FKMKVPLKVELSV
+903 FQMKVPLKVELSV

>member
-1 MENEFQKMDNRLV
+1 MDFPNELNLNLFPAISDNLLNLNNNPSQSFDLFGMNHHYYNDKMDFDEKLSESNNLALYPFSADVNKVEESGIKDKIDVDEFIEIFQKQLKVPFNNKEYDKIIEIIEKRFYGFFNEKTNGLLYIIQKLKFFELLRQDKITEAKQFYKENLLLLIKEIKKDVWEKKAKFFINLINKPKLILKQGNLQKKYLDTFNYELEKAIRNYYHEEYEPEPEAEPEDNNLINDLLFSDSNNGLNHFMSSSSIDLIDPLFKINSNNEINTSNNKTREISNSIDAISSKTTLSDYLDVLNRL
-14 LIDAY
+14 Y
-19 PIIFGSYY
+19 
-27 ALMNKPMKN
+27 
-36 SKGENTSIVYGFV
+36 
-49 NKLEMILKDYSPSHI
+49 
-64 AVVFDS
+64 
-70 AAKTFR
+70 
-76 HEIYPEYKAQRQA
+76 
-89 TPEEIHASVPLIK
+89 
-102 KIVDAYNIPQ
+102 
-112 FAIDGYEADDIVGT
+112 
-126 LAKRGA
+126 
-132 AEGLEVLMVTPDK
+132 
-145 DYAQLVDDNIKML
+145 
-158 RITHGNGLELMD
+158 
-170 KKMVCEKWGIDDP
+170 
-183 SKIIDLLALM
+183 
-193 GDASDNIP
+193 
-201 GCKGIGEKTAVKLLQ
+201 
-216 EFGSVE
+216 
-222 SVIENSESIKG
+222 
-233 ALKTKVQES
+233 
-242 VEMIK
+242 
-247 FSKFLVTIC
+247 
-256 TEVPIDT
+256 
-263 PISDLAIREKKVDEM
+263 
-278 LKIFND
+278 
-284 LELKSF
+284 
-290 INKYT
+290 
-295 QKSAPVQLS
+295 
-304 LFDNFSTI
+304 
-312 TQPEEKYSSLS
+312 
-323 ELTSVSH
+323 
-330 DYKLIENQEDISQFL
+330 LIENQEAISKFL
-345 AKISTQDFFCF
+345 AKISTHDFFCV

-432 GEMFDTMIAHY
+432 GELFDTMIAHY

-544 KSLKESSIKM
+544 KSLKESSVKM
-554 TAEMENIAKEI
+554 TADMENIAKEI
-565 YTLAGHSFNIS
+565 YSLAGHSFNIS

-678 DSMGREIRRCFVASD
+678 DSMGREIRRCFVAGD
-693 DCVFLSAD
+693 DSVFLSAD

-894 IVKNEMENV
+894 IVKSEMENV
-903 FKMKVPLKVELSV
+903 FQMKVPLKVELSV

>member
-1 MENEFQKMDNRLV
+1 MDNRLV

-27 ALMNKPMKN
+27 ALIDKPMKN

-49 NKLEMILKDYSPSHI
+49 NKLEMILKDYAPSHI

-76 HEIYPEYKAQRQA
+76 HEAYPEYKAQRQA

-102 KIVDAYNIPQ
+102 KIVEAYNIPV

-170 KKMVCEKWGIDDP
+170 KDMVCEKWGIKDP
-183 SKIIDLLALM
+183 SQIIDLLALM

-201 GCKGIGEKTAVKLLQ
+201 GCKGVGEKTAVKLLQ
-216 EFGSVE
+216 EFGSLE
-222 SVIENSESIKG
+222 DVIEKSDQIKG

-256 TEVPIDT
+256 TEVPIDST
-263 PISDLAIREKKVDEM
+263 IADLAMKEKKVDEM

-290 INKYT
+290 ITKYT

-304 LFDNFSTI
+304 LFDDFSTNN
-312 TQPEEKYSSLS
+312 QVEEKYSSLS
-323 ELTSVSH
+323 ELTSVPH
-330 DYKLIENQEDISQFL
+330 DYKLIENQEDIDQFL
-345 AKISTQDFFCF
+345 AKISTQDFYCF

-373 SFCWKKNE
+373 SFSWKKNE
-381 AFFILLP
+381 AFFVLLP
-388 ENREEAQKIVD
+388 ENRDEAQKIVD
-399 QFKPLFENDK
+399 KFKPVFQNDK
-409 IFKIGQNLKF
+409 VLKIGQNLKF

-476 KKNLPLRSVD
+476 KKNLPLRNVD

-524 EMPLMHVLCEMENAG
+524 EMPLMHVLSEMENAG
-539 VTIDE
+539 VTIDQPT
-544 KSLKESSIKM
+544 LKDSSVKM
-554 TAEMENIAKEI
+554 TADMDAIANEI

-576 SPKQVGE
+576 SPKQVGD

-644 NSHTGKIHT
+644 NKRTGKIHT

-716 EGLISSFL
+716 EGLIASFN

-766 YGLADRLSI
+766 FGLAERLSI
-775 SKDEAKQMIESYF
+775 SRDEARQMIESYF
-788 NAFPKVYDYLE
+788 EAFPKVYDFLE
-799 KIKAFAHEHE
+799 KTKAFAHEHE

-843 IQGTAADIIKL
+843 IQGTAADIIKI
-854 AMINIQREID
+854 AMINIQREIES
-864 NRNLKSRMIIQ
+864 RGLKSRMIIQ
-875 VHDELNFNVV
+875 VHDELNFNVP
-885 KSEEEIMRE
+885 KSEEQIMRE
-894 IVKNEMENV
+894 IVQKEMESA
-903 FKMKVPLKVELSV
+903 FQMKVPLKVELSV

>member
-1 MENEFQKMDNRLV
+1 MDNRLV

-76 HEIYPEYKAQRQA
+76 HEMYPEYKAQRQA

-132 AEGLEVLMVTPDK
+132 AEGLEVFMVTPDK

-201 GCKGIGEKTAVKLLQ
+201 GCKGVGEKTAVKLLQ

-247 FSKFLVTIC
+247 FSKILVTIC
-256 TEVPIDT
+256 TDVPIDT
-263 PISDLAIREKKVDEM
+263 PISDLAIKEKKVDEM

-290 INKYT
+290 ITKYT

-312 TQPEEKYSSLS
+312 TQAEEKYSSLS

-381 AFFILLP
+381 AFFVLLP
-388 ENREEAQKIVD
+388 ENRDEAQKIVD
-399 QFKPLFENDK
+399 QFKTLFENDK
-409 IFKIGQNLKF
+409 ILKIGQNLKF

-432 GEMFDTMIAHY
+432 GELFDTMIAHY

-554 TAEMENIAKEI
+554 TAEMENIANEI

-653 SFNQTVTA
+653 SFNQTVTS

-678 DSMGREIRRCFVASD
+678 DNMGREIRRCFVASD

-788 NAFPKVYDYLE
+788 EAFPKVYDFLE
-799 KIKAFAHEHE
+799 KTKLFAHEHE

-864 NRNLKSRMIIQ
+864 NRKLKSRMIIQ

-903 FKMKVPLKVELSV
+903 FQMKVPLKVELSV